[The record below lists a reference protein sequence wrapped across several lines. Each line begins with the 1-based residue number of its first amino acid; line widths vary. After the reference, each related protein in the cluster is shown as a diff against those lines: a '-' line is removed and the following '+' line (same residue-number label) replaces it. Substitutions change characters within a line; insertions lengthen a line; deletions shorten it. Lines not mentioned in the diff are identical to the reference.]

1 MAYSEKEVTEV
12 FNTICDELEKGFS
25 LRSILRRENMP
36 SSRTFFK
43 WIDEDTEKVKQYER
57 SVELRSELLF
67 DEIIEI
73 ADKQGEDVGEDEQ
86 GNKVINHNIV
96 QRNRLQIDARK
107 WALSK
112 MLPKKYGDK
121 IQQEHSGEIKG
132 VNLSS
137 LSTQELIDR
146 AKAIS
151 KIDNE

>member
-1 MAYSEKEVTEV
+1 MAYTVEEIEKT
-12 FNTICDELEKGFS
+12 FNLICEELEKGYS

-43 WIDEDTEKVKQYER
+43 WIDESTEKVKQYER
-57 SVELRSELLF
+57 SVELRSEFLF

-73 ADKQGEDVGEDEQ
+73 ADKQGEDVGEDEN
-86 GNKVINHNIV
+86 GNTVINHNIV

-121 IQQEHSGEIKG
+121 LDITSKDKEINNIPKTLE
-132 VNLSS
+132 VTIVPPL
-137 LSTQELIDR
+137 EED
-146 AKAIS
+146 
-151 KIDNE
+151 

>member
-1 MAYSEKEVTEV
+1 MAYSKEEENKA

-25 LRSILRRENMP
+25 LRSILRREEMP

-73 ADKQGEDVGEDEQ
+73 ADKQGEDVIEDAE
-86 GNKVINHNIV
+86 GNQTINHNIV

-112 MLPKKYGDK
+112 MLPKKFGDK
-121 IQQEHSGEIKG
+121 TDITSGGEKINQNISILNIDPFIEENG
-132 VNLSS
+132 TDN
-137 LSTQELIDR
+137 ST
-146 AKAIS
+146 S
-151 KIDNE
+151 

>member
-43 WIDEDTEKVKQYER
+43 WVDEDKEKVKQYER
-57 SVELRSELLF
+57 SLELRSEMLF

-73 ADKQGEDVGEDEQ
+73 ADKQSEDVGEDEN

-112 MLPKKYGDK
+112 MFPKKFGDK
-121 IQQEHSGEIKG
+121 TIHSGDAENPIQTTFSIL
-132 VNLSS
+132 NIDPLSDES
-137 LSTQELIDR
+137 NDST
-146 AKAIS
+146 A
-151 KIDNE
+151 

>member
-1 MAYSEKEVTEV
+1 MAYSENERDKT
-12 FNTICDELEKGFS
+12 FNLICDELEKGYS

-43 WIDEDTEKVKQYER
+43 WVDEDEKKVKQYER
-57 SVELRSELLF
+57 SVELRSEFLF

-73 ADKQGEDVGEDEQ
+73 ADKQSEDVGEDEN

-112 MLPKKYGDK
+112 MLPKKFGDK
-121 IQQEHSGEIKG
+121 TDITSGGEKIQNMPTSIQVEI
-132 VNLSS
+132 N
-137 LSTQELIDR
+137 
-146 AKAIS
+146 KA
-151 KIDNE
+151 NED

>member
-1 MAYSEKEVTEV
+1 MAYSEENRDIT
-12 FNTICDELEKGFS
+12 FNLICEELEKGYS

-43 WIDEDTEKVKQYER
+43 WIDESEEKVKQYER
-57 SVELRSELLF
+57 SVELRSEFLF

-73 ADKQGEDVGEDEQ
+73 ADKQGEDVSEDES
-86 GNKVINHNIV
+86 GNQIINHNIV

-121 IQQEHSGEIKG
+121 IQQEHSGEITTN
-132 VNLSS
+132 VIS
-137 LSTQELIDR
+137 LGSGI
-146 AKAIS
+146 KP
-151 KIDNE
+151 NETTS

>member
-43 WIDEDTEKVKQYER
+43 WIDDDNEKVKQYER
-57 SVELRSELLF
+57 SLELRSEMLF

-73 ADKQGEDVGEDEQ
+73 ADKQGEDIGEDEN
-86 GNKVINHNIV
+86 GNKVVNHNIV

-112 MLPKKYGDK
+112 MFPKKFGDK
-121 IQQEHSGEIKG
+121 TIHSGDADNPIQTTFSIL
-132 VNLSS
+132 NIDPLSDES
-137 LSTQELIDR
+137 NDST
-146 AKAIS
+146 A
-151 KIDNE
+151 

>member
-43 WIDEDTEKVKQYER
+43 WIDEDTNKVKQYER

-112 MLPKKYGDK
+112 MLPKKFGDK
-121 IQQEHSGEIKG
+121 LD
-132 VNLSS
+132 VSS
-137 LSTQELIDR
+137 LGEKINTNISILNIDPFTEEDGTNDST
-146 AKAIS
+146 S
-151 KIDNE
+151 